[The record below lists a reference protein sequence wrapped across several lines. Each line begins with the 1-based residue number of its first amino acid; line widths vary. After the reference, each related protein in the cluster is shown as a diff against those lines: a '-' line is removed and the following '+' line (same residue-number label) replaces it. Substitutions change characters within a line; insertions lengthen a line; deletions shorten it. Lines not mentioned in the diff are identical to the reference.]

1 MGFIRKVGKKI
12 ARGFRK
18 VGRKLKKGLGKIAK
32 AFGKLGPLGTIAL
45 SFILPGIGTWIS
57 SVAQGSSFLAPIAQG
72 LVNAGS
78 FIKEGVS
85 TIANSVTGAI
95 EKSINLV
102 SRPFSATAK
111 PGSAFRNWASDVTGG
126 YIEPS
131 TISPPSPTDATTKV
145 VEETVEDVVEDVVE
159 DKGKPSVFEGRKEGQ
174 SIRDYLSE
182 SREYSAYKKVGAVAG
197 LGRGLS
203 AQELAEQENTLYD
216 QKLASDLGLDYLQQS
231 SYQNQSPSLTSQNFI
246 DYNLITTSDT
256 GMTDWMNSI
265 YPTAMQTPG
274 LNDDMLQNI
283 ILQAPVYPAL
293 GSGFMR
299 S

>member
-1 MGFIRKVGKKI
+1 MGFIRKVGKKV

-18 VGRKLKKGLGKIAK
+18 VGRKLKKGLGKVAK

-78 FIKEGVS
+78 FIKQGVS

-95 EKSINLV
+95 EKSINVV
-102 SRPFSATAK
+102 SRSFSETAK
-111 PGSAFRNWASDVTGG
+111 PGSAFRNWVSDVTGG

-145 VEETVEDVVEDVVE
+145 VEETVEETVEDVVK
-159 DKGKPSVFEGRKEGQ
+159 DKGKPSILEGRKEGQ
-174 SIRDYLSE
+174 SVRDYLSE

-197 LGRGLS
+197 LGRELS
-203 AQELAEQENTLYD
+203 AQELSEQENALYD

-256 GMTDWMNSI
+256 GMNDWMKSI

-299 S
+299 P